1 MKYDN
6 KTVFVVGGSSGIGL
20 AAANHLARAGANIA
34 LFARNQNTLETAH
47 AEVTACRNG
56 GDRSVRSYCLD
67 ASNAAET
74 HRVMGQA
81 VADLGVPDILI
92 NSAGGATPQR
102 FSDITTEQLEKTI
115 ASNLMTVWNPCKAL
129 ASFME
134 NRGFGTII
142 NVSSVAGLIGVYGYT
157 DYSMTKFGVIG
168 FSESLRS
175 ELKPSGVNVQVLCPP
190 DTDTPGFESEN
201 KTKPAETHALSAG
214 AKLMSA
220 EAVAKA
226 LIANIGTK
234 RFIILSNRPSK
245 VFYALRRLSSRLTFG
260 EIDRIIAKAQKHSK

>member
-20 AAANHLARAGANIA
+20 AAANQLARAGANIA
-34 LFARNQNTLETAH
+34 LFARNQDTLETAH
-47 AEVTACRNG
+47 AAVTASRNDS
-56 GDRSVRSYCLD
+56 DRSVRSYCLD

-74 HRVMGQA
+74 HHTMGQA

-102 FSDITTEQLEKTI
+102 FSDISTDQLEKTI
-115 ASNLMTVWNPCKAL
+115 ASNLMTVWHPCKAL
-129 ASFME
+129 VPLME
-134 NRGFGTII
+134 SRGSGTIV
-142 NVSSVAGLIGVYGYT
+142 NVSSVAGLLGVYGYT
-157 DYSMTKFGVIG
+157 DYSLAKFGVIG

-175 ELKPSGVNVQVLCPP
+175 ELKPSGVSVQVLCPP
-190 DTDTPGFESEN
+190 DTDTPGFENEN
-201 KTKPAETHALSAG
+201 KTKPRETHALSEG

-220 EAVAKA
+220 EAVAEA
-226 LIANIGTK
+226 LLANIGTK
-234 RFIILSNRPSK
+234 RFIILANRPSK
-245 VFYALRRLSSRLTFG
+245 FFYALRRLSSRLTFA